1 MKLAHNQHQRKL
13 KEQNRIPAGW
23 VLREVV
29 GGAWWGV
36 GELGVVSLVVG
47 PLGPKSSVCWKDKE
61 LGILVG
67 LWLPRKGI
75 ET

>member
-1 MKLAHNQHQRKL
+1 MKLAHKQHQRKL

-29 GGAWWGV
+29 GVVWWVV
-36 GELGVVSLVVG
+36 GLVVG

-67 LWLPRKGI
+67 LWLPRKGV